1 MSGNLNNETHFDEKK
16 KDSTLKKKHCKN
28 NGCNLTP
35 LTAEQDLS
43 YEEILVSPYSIP
55 DSIKEQTKTHKI
67 LFFHFFLVEKQK
79 IQLQKG

>member
-1 MSGNLNNETHFDEKK
+1 LRGLNNETHLDEKK
-16 KDSTLKKKHCKN
+16 RMSKLKKKHCKN

-55 DSIKEQTKTHKI
+55 
-67 LFFHFFLVEKQK
+67 
-79 IQLQKG
+79 